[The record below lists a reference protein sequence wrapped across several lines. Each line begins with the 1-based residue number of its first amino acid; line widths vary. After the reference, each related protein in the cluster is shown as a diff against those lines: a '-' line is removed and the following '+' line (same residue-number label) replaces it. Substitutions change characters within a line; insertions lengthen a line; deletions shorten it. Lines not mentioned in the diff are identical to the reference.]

1 MCDACDKLA
10 IKKKEKNDAIR
21 GHVHTHIASQSPA
34 DVFLKLSMDVA
45 LIKKIKGRIFNPH
58 FFMFCFDCTELQCT
72 AIFRKN
78 FVRKALLYLI
88 RINT

>member
-34 DVFLKLSMDVA
+34 DVFFKLSMDVA
-45 LIKKIKGRIFNPH
+45 LIKKN
-58 FFMFCFDCTELQCT
+58 
-72 AIFRKN
+72 
-78 FVRKALLYLI
+78 
-88 RINT
+88 